1 MNAKTKK
8 YKKIEVTMS
17 RNRLRTVASLVA
29 VCFLAWVSAFGDD
42 KANTYEIEGIIIS
55 SSGETLIVTTPE
67 GEKTT
72 VVLRND
78 TKVQQWGFFNARAMP
93 SSVLIPGLKV
103 SVEGAHDGRNRFVA
117 TEVNFDR
124 GDLET
129 AQKIQAGLHPTAEQV
144 AANQQSISATK
155 EETEQNKEQIEKNI
169 QATSNR
175 FSELSE
181 YDENA
186 DVNVN
191 FAVGSSDISARDK
204 EALTKLAH
212 DAASLTGYIIEVKGY
227 ADSSGGAVM
236 NTRLSED
243 RAQTVVAYL
252 VQECNVPM
260 RHIVSPAAMGETH
273 AVASNETASGR
284 AENRRVEVKVLRNK
298 GIAGK

>member
-1 MNAKTKK
+1 
-8 YKKIEVTMS
+8 MS
-17 RNRLRTVASLVA
+17 RNRLTIVASLVA
-29 VCFLAWVSAFGDD
+29 VCFLAWVSAFGHD
-42 KANTYEIEGIIIS
+42 KTKTTTIEGIIIS
-55 SSGETLIVTTPE
+55 GSGETLIVSTPE

-72 VVLRND
+72 VVLTND
-78 TKVQQWGFFNARAMP
+78 TKVQLWEQWAFSNPKAVPAT
-93 SSVLIPGLKV
+93 VLIPGLKV
-103 SVEGAHDGRNRFVA
+103 SAEGANDDQNRFVA
-117 TEVNFDR
+117 KEIDFDR

-144 AANQQSISATK
+144 AANQQTLLATK
-155 EETEQNKEQIEKNI
+155 EQTEQNKQQTEQNKEQLEKNL
-169 QATSNR
+169 QETSNR

-181 YDENA
+181 YEEKS

-191 FAVGSSDISARDK
+191 FAVGSSDISAQDK
-204 EALTKLAH
+204 ETLTKLAH

-236 NTRLSED
+236 NTKLSEE

-284 AENRRVEVKVLRNK
+284 AENRRVEVILLRNK

>member
-1 MNAKTKK
+1 M
-8 YKKIEVTMS
+8 
-17 RNRLRTVASLVA
+17 A
-29 VCFLAWVSAFGDD
+29 VCFLAWVSAFGQD
-42 KANTYEIEGIIIS
+42 KTNTTTIEGIIIS
-55 SSGETLIVTTPE
+55 RSGETLIVSTPE
-67 GEKTT
+67 GGQAT
-72 VVLRND
+72 VVFTKG
-78 TKVQQWGFFNARAMP
+78 TKVQSWGVFSPKEVPATA
-93 SSVLIPGLKV
+93 LIPGLKV
-103 SVEGAHDGRNRFVA
+103 SAEGANDDQNRFVA
-117 TEVNFDR
+117 QKIDFDK

-144 AANQQSISATK
+144 AANQKSLSATK
-155 EETEQNKEQIEKNI
+155 EQTEENKEQIERNI

-181 YDENA
+181 YDETA
-186 DVNVN
+186 DVNVS
-191 FAVGSSDISARDK
+191 FEVGSSDISAQDK
-204 EALTKLAH
+204 ETLMKLAH

-236 NTRLSED
+236 NTKLSEG

-260 RHIVSPAAMGETH
+260 RHIVSPVAMGVTH
-273 AVASNETASGR
+273 ALVSNETASGR

>member
-1 MNAKTKK
+1 
-8 YKKIEVTMS
+8 MS
-17 RNRLRTVASLVA
+17 RNRLTIVASLMV

-42 KANTYEIEGIIIS
+42 KTKTTTVEGIIIS
-55 SSGETLIVTTPE
+55 SSGETLIVSTPE
-67 GEKTT
+67 GSKTT
-72 VVLRND
+72 VVLTND
-78 TKVQQWGFFNARAMP
+78 TKVQQMRTFSQKAMP
-93 SSVLIPGLKV
+93 TTVLIPGLKV
-103 SVEGAHDGRNRFVA
+103 SAEGTNDDQNRLVA
-117 TEVNFDR
+117 KEIDFTS

-129 AQKIQAGLHPTAEQV
+129 AQEIQAGLHPTAEQV

-155 EETEQNKEQIEKNI
+155 EQTEQNKEQIEKNL
-169 QATSNR
+169 QETSNR

-191 FAVGSSDISARDK
+191 FAVGSSDISAQDK
-204 EALTKLAH
+204 ETLTKLAQ
-212 DAASLTGYIIEVKGY
+212 DAVGLTGYIIEVKGY

-236 NTRLSED
+236 NTKLSED

-252 VQECNVPM
+252 VQQCNVPM

-273 AVASNETASGR
+273 AAASNETASGR

-298 GIAGK
+298 GMAGK

>member
-1 MNAKTKK
+1 M
-8 YKKIEVTMS
+8 
-17 RNRLRTVASLVA
+17 
-29 VCFLAWVSAFGDD
+29 
-42 KANTYEIEGIIIS
+42 
-55 SSGETLIVTTPE
+55 TTPE

-103 SVEGAHDGRNRFVA
+103 SAEGANDDQNRLVAKEIDFDG
-117 TEVNFDR
+117 

-236 NTRLSED
+236 NTKLSED

>member
-1 MNAKTKK
+1 
-8 YKKIEVTMS
+8 MS
-17 RNRLRTVASLVA
+17 RNRLTIVASLMA

-42 KANTYEIEGIIIS
+42 KTKTTKIEGLIIS
-55 SSGETLIVTTPE
+55 SSGETLIVSTPE
-67 GEKTT
+67 GDKTT
-72 VVLRND
+72 VVLTND
-78 TKVQQWGFFNARAMP
+78 TKVQQTGIFSQKAMP
-93 SSVLIPGLKV
+93 ATVLIPGLKV
-103 SVEGAHDGRNRFVA
+103 SAEGANDDQNRLVAKEIDFDG
-117 TEVNFDR
+117 

-236 NTRLSED
+236 NTKLSED

>member
-1 MNAKTKK
+1 
-8 YKKIEVTMS
+8 MS
-17 RNRLRTVASLVA
+17 RNRLTIVASLMA

-42 KANTYEIEGIIIS
+42 TNPTRIEGIIIARS
-55 SSGETLIVTTPE
+55 VDTLIVSTPE
-67 GEKTT
+67 GGKT
-72 VVLRND
+72 VVVLTND
-78 TKVQQWGFFNARAMP
+78 TKVEQSGLF
-93 SSVLIPGLKV
+93 SSEPMAATALIPGLKL
-103 SVEGAHDGRNRFVA
+103 SAEGANDDQNRLVA
-117 TEVNFDR
+117 QEIDFDSR
-124 GDLET
+124 DLET
-129 AQKIQAGLHPTAEQV
+129 AQEIQAGLHATTEQL

-155 EETEQNKEQIEKNI
+155 AQTEQNKEQTEQNKKQTEQNQEQMEKNS

-181 YDENA
+181 YDEEA

-191 FAVGSSDISARDK
+191 FAVGSSDISAQDK
-204 EALTKLAH
+204 ETLTKLAH

-236 NTRLSED
+236 NTKLSED

-252 VQECNVPM
+252 LQNCNVPM
-260 RHIVSPAAMGETH
+260 RHIVSTAAMGETH

>member
-1 MNAKTKK
+1 
-8 YKKIEVTMS
+8 MS
-17 RNRLRTVASLVA
+17 RNRLTIVASLMA
-29 VCFLAWVSAFGDD
+29 VCLLTWVSAFGDD
-42 KANTYEIEGIIIS
+42 KTKTTEIEGIIIS

-67 GEKTT
+67 GGKTT
-72 VVLRND
+72 IVLTND
-78 TKVQQWGFFNARAMP
+78 TKVRQVGMFSEKAMP
-93 SSVLIPGLKV
+93 ATVLIPGLKV
-103 SVEGAHDGRNRFVA
+103 SAEGANDDQNRLVAKEIDFDG
-117 TEVNFDR
+117 

-236 NTRLSED
+236 NTKLSED

>member
-1 MNAKTKK
+1 
-8 YKKIEVTMS
+8 MS
-17 RNRLRTVASLVA
+17 RNRLTIVASLMA
-29 VCFLAWVSAFGDD
+29 ACLLACVSAFGGD
-42 KANTYEIEGIIIS
+42 KPKPTRVEGIIIS
-55 SSGETLIVTTPE
+55 TSGEAVIVSTPE
-67 GEKTT
+67 GGKTT
-72 VVLRND
+72 IILTND
-78 TKVQQWGFFNARAMP
+78 TKVQQSGIFSEKAVSAT
-93 SSVLIPGLKV
+93 VLIPGLKV
-103 SVEGAHDGRNRFVA
+103 SAEGANDDENRLVAKEIDFDG
-117 TEVNFDR
+117 

-144 AANQQSISATK
+144 AANQQSISANK
-155 EETEQNKEQIEKNI
+155 EQTERNKEQIEQNI
-169 QATSNR
+169 QQTSNR

-181 YDENA
+181 YDEKA

-191 FAVGSSDISARDK
+191 FAPGSFDVSAQDK

-212 DAASLTGYIIEVKGY
+212 ATANLTGYIIEVKGY
-227 ADSSGGAVM
+227 ADSSGSPVM
-236 NTRLSED
+236 NTKLSED

-252 VQECNVPM
+252 VQQCNVPM